1 MRAIKFTDDMVRAIL
16 EGKKTQTRRPITKIT
31 GIGQVTCFQQS
42 DTPGYD
48 WIMRDSRLRWNDFR
62 HEDLLKRFPWGK
74 IGDCIYVQEAWSMD
88 GNARHIYRATSPDCT
103 DGWHSSST
111 MSEGQSRLT
120 LRIKS
125 VRVERLWE
133 IRSDD
138 AIKEG
143 FLERSPIDD
152 FFIRWNGIYGKGPFR
167 WGENPWVWV
176 IDFEKESV

>member
-16 EGKKTQTRRPITKIT
+16 EGKKTQTRRPVKNYEFYGCLT
-31 GIGQVTCFQQS
+31 
-42 DTPGYD
+42 
-48 WIMRDSRLRWNDFR
+48 
-62 HEDLLKRFPWGK
+62 
-74 IGDCIYVQEAWSMD
+74 GDCPHDHKDQCAKELSDQCPFGRVGDRIYVQEAWSID
-88 GNARHIYRATSPDCT
+88 TNARHIYRATSPDCT

-176 IDFEKESV
+176 IDFEKESG